1 MVTHLG
7 IKQTRFRTILGVLG
21 LAIGYALFAY
31 LELTS
36 SHLGE
41 RSDLVLLVGNILCPP
56 ALLSIFLFDLN
67 AHSVEAF
74 IAWSIIAFLNAGF
87 YAVIGKLIGR
97 FPRRKPQP
105 TAN

>member
-1 MVTHLG
+1 MGSKH
-7 IKQTRFRTILGVLG
+7 KQLTAMLAMLG

-41 RSDLVLLVGNILCPP
+41 RSDLLLLVGNILCPP

-74 IAWSIIAFLNAGF
+74 IAWSIIALLNAGF

-97 FPRRKPQP
+97 FLLRKPQP

>member
-1 MVTHLG
+1 M
-7 IKQTRFRTILGVLG
+7 LG

-41 RSDLVLLVGNILCPP
+41 RSDLLLLVGNILCPR

-74 IAWSIIAFLNAGF
+74 IAWSIIAFLNAGL
-87 YAVIGKLIGR
+87 YALLGKLINR
-97 FPRRKPQP
+97 FVRRPVQP
-105 TAN
+105 TTT

>member
-7 IKQTRFRTILGVLG
+7 IKQTRFRTIFGVLG

-41 RSDLVLLVGNILCPP
+41 RSDLLLLVGNILCPP

-74 IAWSIIAFLNAGF
+74 IAWSIIALLNAGF

-97 FPRRKPQP
+97 FLLRKPQP